1 MKTLDNTHYMKNMIR
16 LFTALTFAAVSFA
29 ACDKDKV
36 DYNVTPDPGKENI
49 GFLALGGMQ
58 ASVMVD
64 TENIATPTQNS
75 TRAGAPDIDTF
86 TVTITDAKG
95 VAVQSFLY
103 GERPAAPIELPG
115 GVYKL
120 TLKSGDMAGADW
132 DAPVYGA
139 STDVVITRKQT
150 TTVEDIVC
158 KLTNIKVT
166 VGCSADLADQID
178 IEKTSM
184 KVTLA
189 PNSLTFAGTET
200 RAGYFTPTA
209 EKNTLHLE
217 LSCRYKGQDSNI
229 DMTADIPNVKAC
241 QWRKINVVIQ
251 HSSDG
256 TATIGVTCDTWAYD
270 EEIVFDTATYMC
282 EEVIAD
288 EDELPTI
295 VGEGHDL
302 SQVFTLTD
310 DMVNEDGAFLKAIP
324 VVITA
329 KAPLARLTVEAASDN
344 PDFVNQYTA
353 MIPLSEDLC
362 HPTVAKG
369 VLQMMGYPLS
379 ALGQTSVRL
388 RFGLQAVLMH
398 DCPGTH
404 TYKITAVDEAGR
416 SSSATLTVSVGGA
429 SNAPRIEWI
438 GHTLGVPYIV
448 ADDLECKIRVTAP
461 EGIAGFTVDIISD
474 VLTPSI
480 LEGVGITSHL
490 DLVNPGEYKDKIE
503 GLGFPTGDAVYGKTL
518 IDENTLGI
526 SSTFMGLLQIT
537 GKGVNEFRM
546 TVTDAAGQ
554 SVVGRIILEVK

>member
-1 MKTLDNTHYMKNMIR
+1 M
-16 LFTALTFAAVSFA
+16 
-29 ACDKDKV
+29 
-36 DYNVTPDPGKENI
+36 
-49 GFLALGGMQ
+49 
-58 ASVMVD
+58 
-64 TENIATPTQNS
+64 
-75 TRAGAPDIDTF
+75 
-86 TVTITDAKG
+86 TITDAKG

-310 DMVNEDGAFLKAIP
+310 DMFNEDGAFLKAIP

-416 SSSATLTVSVGGA
+416 SSSATLTVSVAGA

>member
-29 ACDKDKV
+29 ACDKDKA

-256 TATIGVTCDTWAYD
+256 TANIGVTCDTWAYD
-270 EEIVFDTATYMC
+270 EEIVFDTDTYM
-282 EEVIAD
+282 
-288 EDELPTI
+288 
-295 VGEGHDL
+295 
-302 SQVFTLTD
+302 
-310 DMVNEDGAFLKAIP
+310 
-324 VVITA
+324 
-329 KAPLARLTVEAASDN
+329 
-344 PDFVNQYTA
+344 
-353 MIPLSEDLC
+353 
-362 HPTVAKG
+362 
-369 VLQMMGYPLS
+369 
-379 ALGQTSVRL
+379 
-388 RFGLQAVLMH
+388 
-398 DCPGTH
+398 
-404 TYKITAVDEAGR
+404 
-416 SSSATLTVSVGGA
+416 
-429 SNAPRIEWI
+429 
-438 GHTLGVPYIV
+438 
-448 ADDLECKIRVTAP
+448 
-461 EGIAGFTVDIISD
+461 
-474 VLTPSI
+474 
-480 LEGVGITSHL
+480 
-490 DLVNPGEYKDKIE
+490 
-503 GLGFPTGDAVYGKTL
+503 
-518 IDENTLGI
+518 
-526 SSTFMGLLQIT
+526 
-537 GKGVNEFRM
+537 
-546 TVTDAAGQ
+546 
-554 SVVGRIILEVK
+554 